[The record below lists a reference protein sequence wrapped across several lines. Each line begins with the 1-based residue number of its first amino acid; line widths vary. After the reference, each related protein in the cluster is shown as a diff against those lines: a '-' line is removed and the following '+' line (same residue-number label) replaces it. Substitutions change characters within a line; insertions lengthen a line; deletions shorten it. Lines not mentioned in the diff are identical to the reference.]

1 MRKLCVRSLHLLTVS
16 RQIFY
21 LSVFQLFLPFSPAA
35 LCCTVPHRPLLSSVT
50 LCLFPGFKH
59 NHFLEP
65 EPATQFPGFKCQL
78 PHCFELSSLPP
89 SLRSHLLTFMLSLLP
104 VFTFSQSVSESV
116 SKSVS
121 FYLPPSLSLP
131 HSHIAHAPMG
141 KLLSLSMNSVVLLL
155 PLDPKGN
162 IMNNEQK
169 QWKWGVVGGGGERKS
184 SRVRESE

>member
-1 MRKLCVRSLHLLTVS
+1 MSEVCSFWLWVDRFSIYLFSSYFFPSVLL
-16 RQIFY
+16 RC
-21 LSVFQLFLPFSPAA
+21 AA
-35 LCCTVPHRPLLSSVT
+35 LYHTGHFSAQSHFAFSLVS
-50 LCLFPGFKH
+50 KH